1 MRKHRSGGN
10 SGRNGLEKAGRGSYE
25 KGGATVMEW
34 SAMQLTEEQKQ
45 RVREWIEEG
54 LQPFEI
60 QQRLE
65 EEFGLHLTYMEV
77 KLLLSELNLTPK
89 DRVEEKQKSEPQ
101 AESES
106 PAETKEGEG
115 LGTVTVTID
124 EVTRPGAIVS
134 GRVRFRDGKE
144 AAWYL
149 DQYGRLGLIPPEP
162 GYRPSA
168 DEVTEFQRA
177 LEQELARRGY

>member
-1 MRKHRSGGN
+1 MR
-10 SGRNGLEKAGRGSYE
+10 RG
-25 KGGATVMEW
+25 AAAMEW
-34 SAMQLTEEQKQ
+34 STMQLTEEQKQ
-45 RVREWIEEG
+45 RVRAWIEEG

-60 QQRLE
+60 QKRLE
-65 EEFGLHLTYMEV
+65 EEFDLHLTYMEV
-77 KLLLSELNLTPK
+77 KLLLSELDLTPK
-89 DRVEEKQKSEPQ
+89 DRVEKEKPKVEPQ
-101 AESES
+101 PEPGS
-106 PAETKEGEG
+106 PTEAKEGEG
-115 LGTVTVTID
+115 AGTVTVTID

-168 DEVTEFQRA
+168 DEVAEFQRA